1 MDKKKERKSQQTA
14 EKQGLEQFRSALMQ
28 MEESSQF
35 LKSSITQEIFTPDLK
50 GMQMFWLDNV
60 TLIKGLTFQDLGVG
74 F

>member
-35 LKSSITQEIFTPDLK
+35 LKSSITREIFTPDLK